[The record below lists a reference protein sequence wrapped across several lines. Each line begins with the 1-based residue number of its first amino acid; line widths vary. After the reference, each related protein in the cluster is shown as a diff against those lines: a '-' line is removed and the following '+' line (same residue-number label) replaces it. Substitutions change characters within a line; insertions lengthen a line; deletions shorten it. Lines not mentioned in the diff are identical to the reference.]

1 MATGVG
7 RFQDVPVE
15 KVMTRN
21 PATIEPD
28 ATLSDAAETIVQGGF
43 RHLPVVDGAGRLVG
57 MLSERDLRTR
67 LGIDLRQYAEAT
79 LEALS
84 EPVSAAM
91 SPDPIS
97 IGPKT
102 PLAEAL
108 EIFADEK
115 VGALAVVDE
124 SERLRGILSY
134 VDLLAYLRERGGG
147 PPARR
152 PEPEEF
158 GLPGE
163 EAPASWKEPAPATH
177 APARKAPAKRGAKPR
192 ARARKGARARK
203 AAPRS
208 RRGKGAARKGA
219 AKRRKR

>member
-21 PATIEPD
+21 PATVEPE
-28 ATLSDAAETIVQGGF
+28 ATLSEAAEIVVQGGF
-43 RHLPVVDGAGRLVG
+43 RHLPVVDGSGRLVG
-57 MLSERDLRTR
+57 MLSERDIRTR

-84 EPVSAAM
+84 EPVSGAM

-97 IGPKT
+97 IGPRT

-124 SERLRGILSY
+124 SDRLRGILSY

-147 PPARR
+147 PPARH

-163 EAPASWKEPAPATH
+163 EAPPSWEGPERGKRAAPVRARPKPAAKRKP
-177 APARKAPAKRGAKPR
+177 PARKAGA
-192 ARARKGARARK
+192 
-203 AAPRS
+203 
-208 RRGKGAARKGA
+208 RRGKGGKKKAGARR
-219 AKRRKR
+219 RRK

>member
-1 MATGVG
+1 MATGAG

-21 PATIEPD
+21 PATIEPE
-28 ATLSDAAETIVQGGF
+28 ATLSDAADTIVQGGF

-67 LGIDLRQYAEAT
+67 LGIDLRRYGEAT

-84 EPVSAAM
+84 EPVSGTM

-97 IGPKT
+97 IGPRT

-124 SERLRGILSY
+124 SERLEGILSY

-147 PPARR
+147 PQARR

-163 EAPASWKEPAPATH
+163 EAPPSWNEPAPRKPAAPARARSKRAAKRK
-177 APARKAPAKRGAKPR
+177 APARKAG
-192 ARARKGARARK
+192 ARK
-203 AAPRS
+203 AK
-208 RRGKGAARKGA
+208 GKGG
-219 AKRRKR
+219 AKRSAATRRRK

>member
-21 PATIEPD
+21 PATIEPE
-28 ATLSDAAETIVQGGF
+28 ATLSDAADTIVQGGF

-67 LGIDLRQYAEAT
+67 LGIDLRRYGEAT

-84 EPVSAAM
+84 DPVSGTM

-97 IGPKT
+97 IGPRT

-124 SERLRGILSY
+124 SERLQGILSY

-163 EAPASWKEPAPATH
+163 EAPSAWNGPAPRKRAAEARARPKRAVKRK
-177 APARKAPAKRGAKPR
+177 APARKA
-192 ARARKGARARK
+192 RARKGKGARK
-203 AAPRS
+203 KAAAPR
-208 RRGKGAARKGA
+208 RRR
-219 AKRRKR
+219 

>member
-21 PATIEPD
+21 PATIEPE
-28 ATLSDAAETIVQGGF
+28 ATLSDAAEIIVQGGF

-67 LGIDLRQYAEAT
+67 LGIDLRQYSEAT

-84 EPVSAAM
+84 EPVSSAM

-97 IGPKT
+97 IGART
-102 PLAEAL
+102 QLAEAL

-124 SERLRGILSY
+124 SERLKGILSY

-163 EAPASWKEPAPATH
+163 EAPASWEEPVRATRP
-177 APARKAPAKRGAKPR
+177 PARKPRAKRTV
-192 ARARKGARARK
+192 ARKLAPRKRKGGARK
-203 AAPRS
+203 AAS
-208 RRGKGAARKGA
+208 
-219 AKRRKR
+219 KRRRR

>member
-43 RHLPVVDGAGRLVG
+43 RHLPVVDGGGRLVG

-67 LGIDLRQYAEAT
+67 LGIDLRRYSEAT

-84 EPVSAAM
+84 EPVSSAM

-115 VGALAVVDE
+115 VGALAVVDA
-124 SERLRGILSY
+124 SERLHGILSY
-134 VDLLAYLRERGGG
+134 VDLLAYLRERAGG
-147 PPARR
+147 PSARR
-152 PEPEEF
+152 PEPEDF

-163 EAPASWKEPAPATH
+163 EAQASWEEPV
-177 APARKAPAKRGAKPR
+177 PAKLALPVKRRAKRAAKPRGAKRR
-192 ARARKGARARK
+192 APARK
-203 AAPRS
+203 AAPRK
-208 RRGKGAARKGA
+208 RKGKGVARKGA
-219 AKRRKR
+219 AKRRRR

>member
-1 MATGVG
+1 MATGVA

-15 KVMTRN
+15 KVMTRS
-21 PATIEPD
+21 PATVEPE
-28 ATLSDAAETIVQGGF
+28 ATLSDAAEIIVQGGF

-67 LGIDLRQYAEAT
+67 LGVDLRQYGEAT
-79 LEALS
+79 MEALS
-84 EPVSAAM
+84 QPVSDAM

-97 IGPKT
+97 IGPRT

-147 PPARR
+147 PPARH

-163 EAPASWKEPAPATH
+163 EPPASWREPAPAGP
-177 APARKAPAKRGAKPR
+177 APAAKRGAKRTAERR
-192 ARARKGARARK
+192 A
-203 AAPRS
+203 P
-208 RRGKGAARKGA
+208 ARKGA
-219 AKRRKR
+219 ARAGKGKGASRKGAARRRRR

>member
-7 RFQDVPVE
+7 RFQDVPVA

-21 PATIEPD
+21 PATIEPE

-43 RHLPVVDGAGRLVG
+43 RHLPVVSGGRLVG

-84 EPVSAAM
+84 EPVSSAM

-115 VGALAVVDE
+115 VGALAVVDA
-124 SERLRGILSY
+124 SERLQGILSY
-134 VDLLAYLRERGGG
+134 VDLLAYLRERAGG
-147 PPARR
+147 PSARR

-163 EAPASWKEPAPATH
+163 EAPPSWEEPAPAEP
-177 APARKAPAKRGAKPR
+177 APAAGPKAKRAAKRRGPS
-192 ARARKGARARK
+192 RK
-203 AAPRS
+203 AAPRKRKVAARS
-208 RRGKGAARKGA
+208 GKAKGARRKA
-219 AKRRKR
+219 APKRRR